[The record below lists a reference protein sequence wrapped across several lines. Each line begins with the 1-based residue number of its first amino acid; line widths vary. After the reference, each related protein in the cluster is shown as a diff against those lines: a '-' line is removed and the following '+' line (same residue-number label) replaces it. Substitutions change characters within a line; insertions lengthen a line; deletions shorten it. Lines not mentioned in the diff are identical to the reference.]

1 MSYRKS
7 LGILATTGVAAV
19 LLAPMAAQAVITPS
33 NDATVLGGALFTNA
47 SQVTGGTLT
56 APSVGANAVS
66 TTPLAGFPT
75 SGDSYALLTS
85 GAAELADDANTSG
98 STGVNQGGGHLRG
111 DTDQDVSVLAVEFTA
126 PAGVNCM
133 VGMDFRF
140 LSDEFP
146 EYVGSSFNDAF
157 IAELDASTWTTSGS
171 AIVAP
176 DNFAFDPA
184 NNPIS
189 INAAGVTSF
198 DATHAVGTTYDG
210 ATPLLTAATPVTPGA
225 HTLYLSI
232 FDQGDGIL
240 DSAVMV
246 DNLRFG
252 KVLDPATGCV
262 PGAQVVEYDFDG
274 FFSPVEMDAINKAKA
289 GQSVPLKWRL
299 TDVSGT
305 PVSDPAEIG
314 GVRSYPVACDTLAGD
329 PTDAVEEYASGG
341 SGLQYLD
348 DGNWQINWQTPASYA
363 NTCRGAYVEY
373 GSGEVSPPAFFAF
386 KK

>member
-1 MSYRKS
+1 MLRRKS

-19 LLAPMAAQAVITPS
+19 LIAPMAAQAVITPS
-33 NDATVLGGALFTNA
+33 SDATALGHALFTNA
-47 SQVTGGTLT
+47 SQVTGGTLI
-56 APSVGANAVS
+56 APSLASNAVS
-66 TTPLAGFPT
+66 TTGLAGFPT
-75 SGDSYALLTS
+75 NGDSYALLTS
-85 GAAELADDANTSG
+85 GAAELADDANTASDSG
-98 STGVNQGGGHLRG
+98 FDMGGAPLRG
-111 DTDQDVSVLAVEFTA
+111 DSDLDVSVLEIDFTA

-140 LSDEFP
+140 LSEEFP

-157 IAELDASTWTTSGS
+157 IAEMDVSTWTTSGS
-171 AIVAP
+171 TITAP

-198 DATHAVGTTYDG
+198 DAAHAVGTTYDG

-232 FDQGDGIL
+232 FDQGDAFL

-252 KVLDPATGCV
+252 KVADPVTGCV
-262 PGAQVVEYDFDG
+262 PGAQVVAYDFEG
-274 FFSPVEMDAINKAKA
+274 FFSPVEMVGTNKAKA
-289 GQSVPLKWRL
+289 GQAIPLKWRL
-299 TDVSGT
+299 TDAAGV

-314 GVRSYPVACDTLAGD
+314 SVRSYPVSCTTLAGE
-329 PTDAVEEYASGG
+329 PVDAVEEYATGD

-348 DGNWQINWQTPASYA
+348 DGNWQINWQTPKSYA
-363 NTCRGAYVEY
+363 TTCRGAYVEY
-373 GSGEVSPPAFFAF
+373 GSGEVSPPAFFSF